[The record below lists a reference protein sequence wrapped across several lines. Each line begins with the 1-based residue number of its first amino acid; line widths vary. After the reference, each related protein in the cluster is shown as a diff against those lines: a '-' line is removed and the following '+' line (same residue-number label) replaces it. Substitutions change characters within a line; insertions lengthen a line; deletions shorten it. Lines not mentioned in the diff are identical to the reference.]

1 MLGKQQQFGFT
12 LVELMVTVG
21 VFVILGSLALPSFQE
36 MVQNSK
42 TRNAAES
49 IHTGLQ
55 IARSEAVKRNTNVQ
69 FDFRGSNS
77 AWTVCTSPT
86 TAGACPSADNATT
99 IQSRAVGEG
108 SSTDIEIAATPAGPY
123 VYSSLG
129 VMVSPVPTSG
139 LVKLDVK
146 NNANTS
152 GRNLRVE
159 IGTGGSIKVC
169 DPQLTDAN
177 DPRKCS

>member
-1 MLGKQQQFGFT
+1 MLAKQQQFGFT
-12 LVELMVTVG
+12 LVELMLTVA
-21 VFVILGSLALPSFQE
+21 VFVILASFAIPSFQE

-49 IHTGLQ
+49 VHTGLQ

-77 AWTVCTSPT
+77 AWTVCTSPA
-86 TAGACPSADNATT
+86 TAGGCPGADNATT
-99 IQSRAVGEG
+99 IQSRAMGEG
-108 SSTDIEIAATPAGPY
+108 SSTDIAITATPAGPY

-129 VMVSPVPTSG
+129 VMVSPAPAAG
-139 LVKLDVK
+139 LVKIEVK
-146 NNANTS
+146 NSAATS

-159 IGTGGSIKVC
+159 IGTGGSVRVC